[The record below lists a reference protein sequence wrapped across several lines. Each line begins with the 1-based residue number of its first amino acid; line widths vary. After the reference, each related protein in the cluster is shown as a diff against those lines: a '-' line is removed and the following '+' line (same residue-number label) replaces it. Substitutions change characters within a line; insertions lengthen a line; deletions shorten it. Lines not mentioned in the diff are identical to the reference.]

1 MVEMF
6 VYKVAL
12 DVSRG
17 VGVVLLADETLRRL
31 LPISIRIV
39 EAQAIATELQGET
52 HKRPFTHDLLNN
64 VIHELGFIVE
74 RVDITALHEDVY
86 YALITITRDG
96 VREAQID
103 ARPSDSIALALR
115 ADAKIYVAETVL
127 GEAEMRTNLLEE
139 SGEGEADEEEMEAFR
154 KLISQIPPPD
164 AEDEGEGPPTPP
176 ENADQ

>member
-1 MVEMF
+1 MF

-17 VGVVLLADETLRRL
+17 VGVVLLADESLRRL

-64 VIHELGFIVE
+64 IIHELGFTVE

-96 VREAQID
+96 AREAQID

-115 ADAKIYVAETVL
+115 ANAKIYVAESVL
-127 GEAEMRTNLLEE
+127 GELEMRADMLETE
-139 SGEGEADEEEMEAFR
+139 GGVGETDEEEMEAFR
-154 KLISQIPPPD
+154 RLISQIPSP
-164 AEDEGEGPPTPP
+164 DEGNEGR
-176 ENADQ
+176 ESSGDADNADQ